1 MLGDEELSRLLTDLE
16 SYRTERKSSLADTDK
31 IKQAI
36 CAFAND
42 LPGHGLPGVIF
53 IGVNDDGSCANF
65 KVTDEQL
72 LKISNARDDGNIL
85 PFPSMTVEKRVLDN
99 CEMVVVVVEPSYNA
113 PVRYNQRVWIRVGP
127 RQARATPDDE
137 RRLSEKRRTFDLPFD
152 QRPVQGADLG
162 ELDLDFFQREYLH
175 AAIAPDVLE
184 ENGRLIEQQLM
195 SLRFI
200 TKDGTPT
207 VAAILVFGKD
217 PLNWIPGAY
226 TQFLRIDGKELIDPI
241 RHQKEIRGSLYD
253 QLRLLDEILDANI
266 SISSDIQA
274 GSFEIKQP
282 DYPIVALQQL
292 CRNAVLHR
300 NYESSNSP
308 VRIYWFN
315 DRIEIHSPG
324 ELFGQVNESNFGEGA
339 TDYRNPSLAEAMKA
353 LGFVQRFGM
362 GLVVSKKELEKN
374 GNPKPDFQFEKSG
387 VLAIV
392 RRRP

>member
-1 MLGDEELSRLLTDLE
+1 MLGNEKLSRLLTDLE
-16 SYRTERKSSLADTDK
+16 SDRTERKASFKDTDR

-53 IGVNDDGSCANF
+53 IGVNDDGSCANL
-65 KVTDEQL
+65 KIIDEQL
-72 LKISNARDDGNIL
+72 LKIANIRNDGNIL
-85 PFPSMTVEKRVLDN
+85 PFPTMTVEKQVINN
-99 CEMVVVVVEPSYNA
+99 CEMVVVIVEPSYNP
-113 PVRYNQRVWIRVGP
+113 PVRYNQKVWIRVGP
-127 RQARATPDDE
+127 SRALATPDEE

-162 ELDLDFFQREYLH
+162 ELDMDFFRRVYLH
-175 AAIAPDVLE
+175 TAIAPDVLE
-184 ENGRLIEQQLM
+184 ENNRSIEQQLM

-200 TKDGTPT
+200 AKDRTPT
-207 VAAILVFGKD
+207 VSALLVFGKD
-217 PLNWIPGAY
+217 PISWVPGAY
-226 TQFLRIDGKELIDPI
+226 IQFLRIDGKELSDPI

-253 QLRLLDEILDANI
+253 QLRLLDEVLDANI

-274 GSFEIKQP
+274 SSFEIRQP

-308 VRIYWFN
+308 IRIYWFN

-324 ELFGQVNESNFGEGA
+324 ELFGQVNESNFGKGA

-362 GLVVSKKELEKN
+362 GLVVSYRELEKN
-374 GNPKPDFQFEKSG
+374 GNPKPDFHFEKSG

-392 RRRP
+392 RRKP

>member
-1 MLGDEELSRLLTDLE
+1 MLSDEELSRLLSDLE
-16 SYRTERKSSLADTDK
+16 SDRTERKSSLADKDK
-31 IKQAI
+31 ILQAI

-53 IGVNDDGSCANF
+53 IGVHDDGSCANL
-65 KVTDEQL
+65 KITDERL
-72 LKISNARDDGNIL
+72 LEISHTRDDGNIL
-85 PFPSMTVEKRVLDN
+85 PFPSMIVEKRVINN
-99 CEMVVVVVEPSYNA
+99 CEIAVVIVEPSYYP
-113 PVRYNQRVWIRVGP
+113 PVRYRQRVWVRVGP
-127 RQARATPDDE
+127 RRALATPDDE
-137 RRLSEKRRTFDLPFD
+137 RRLSEKRRTSDLPFD
-152 QRPVQGADLG
+152 QRPVLGTDLN
-162 ELDLDFFQREYLH
+162 ELDLDFFQRTYLH
-175 AAIAPDVLE
+175 AAIAADVLE
-184 ENGRLIEQQLM
+184 ENNRSIGQQLL

-200 TKDGTPT
+200 AKDGTPT
-207 VAAILVFGKD
+207 VAAMLTFGKD
-217 PLNWIPGAY
+217 PISWIPGAY
-226 TQFLRIDGKELIDPI
+226 IQFLRIDGNELMDPI
-241 RHQKEIRGSLYD
+241 RHQKEIGGSLYD
-253 QLRLLDEILDANI
+253 QLRILDEVLDANI
-266 SISSDIQA
+266 SISSDIHA
-274 GSFEIKQP
+274 GPFEIRQP

-324 ELFGQVNESNFGEGA
+324 ELYGQVNESNFGKGV

-362 GLVVSKKELEKN
+362 GLVVSYKELEKN
-374 GNPKPDFQFEKSG
+374 GNPKPDFHFEKSG

>member
-1 MLGDEELSRLLTDLE
+1 MLEDEELASLLTDLE
-16 SYRTERKSSLADTDK
+16 SDRTERKSSLTDTDK

-42 LPGHGLPGVIF
+42 LPGHELPGVIF
-53 IGVNDDGSCANF
+53 IGVNDDGSCANL
-65 KVTDEQL
+65 KITDEL
-72 LKISNARDDGNIL
+72 LRKISDMRDDGNIL
-85 PFPSMTVEKRVLDN
+85 PFPTMTVEKRVINN
-99 CEMVVVVVEPSYNA
+99 CEMAVVIVEPSYHPPA
-113 PVRYNQRVWIRVGP
+113 RYKQRVWIRVGP
-127 RQARATPDDE
+127 RQARATPDEE

-152 QRPVQGADLG
+152 QRPVQGSDFD
-162 ELDLDFFQREYLH
+162 ELDLDFFQRVYLH

-195 SLRFI
+195 SLRF
-200 TKDGTPT
+200 TAKDGTPT
-207 VAAILVFGKD
+207 VAAILVCGKD
-217 PLNWIPGAY
+217 PLRWVPGAY
-226 TQFLRIDGKELIDPI
+226 IQFLRIDGKELSDPI

-253 QLRLLDEILDANI
+253 QLRLLDEVLDANI
-266 SISSDIQA
+266 SISTDIKA

-315 DRIEIHSPG
+315 DRIEIYSPG
-324 ELFGQVNESNFGEGA
+324 ELFGQVNESNFGTGA

-362 GLVVSKKELEKN
+362 GLVLSKKELEKN

-392 RRRP
+392 RRRA